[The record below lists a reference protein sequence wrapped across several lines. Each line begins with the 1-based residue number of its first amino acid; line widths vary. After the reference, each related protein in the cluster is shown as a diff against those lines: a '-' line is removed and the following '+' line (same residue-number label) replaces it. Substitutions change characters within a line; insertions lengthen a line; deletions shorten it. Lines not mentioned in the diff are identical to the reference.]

1 MLTPT
6 EQIMYNRGI
15 PIGEHKKWLAA
26 GWEHINDW
34 NDFGGTLMPRA
45 VNMVQDAIDYDKD
58 VLLIIDCDTDGYTS
72 ASILMNY
79 LYVIEPKWTKKHVS
93 YLHHFGKEHGLNDM
107 LGYIM
112 DESPDLVIVPDG
124 GTNDIKAMK
133 ALNDVD
139 IKVLI
144 LDHHL
149 AESESLDNGCSLVV
163 NVQTSDYP
171 DKSLTGAGVAWQFCR
186 AMDNLFPRDVGPQA
200 DNFLDLCALG
210 NCADMAD
217 SREFEIRA
225 IMNLGFAN
233 IKNPFFF
240 QMCKQHEYTLNK
252 RNGLNCLSVAF
263 AVVPFINA
271 ITRSGTMEEKNMV
284 FQGML
289 AQYAFDK
296 VSSSKRGEKDI
307 KVYRYQEAVT
317 VADRVK
323 RRQDK
328 LVQETVELLDKKVQG
343 ENLLEHKIL
352 FFMCEPDEV
361 ESTIAGLI
369 ANKTQAKYQ
378 RPCIVARHVRDL
390 DGKEYYR
397 GSLRNYSFSPVKN
410 MKDICKQ
417 TGYTDFVAGHQ
428 GAAGIS
434 VAVGDVDNFLVATD
448 KLYENVNFTPV
459 YWVDYIWKPKNLNPR
474 AILEIAE
481 LDIWGQEMPQAT
493 VAVEDIPLSEN
504 NVQILGLAKGKP
516 TLKIECNGIEF
527 MRFGS
532 SEEEY
537 ERFIQPNIYLTVVG
551 TCSKNEWNGNI
562 KPQILIEGYEIKEKW
577 VF

>member
-1 MLTPT
+1 
-6 EQIMYNRGI
+6 MYNRGI
-15 PIGEHKKWLAA
+15 PIDQQKRWLVA
-26 GWEHINDW
+26 GWDNINDW
-34 NDFGGTLMPRA
+34 NAFGGTWMPRA
-45 VNMVQDAIDYDKD
+45 VNMVQGTIEQNKD
-58 VLLIIDCDTDGYTS
+58 ILFIADSDTDGYTS
-72 ASILMNY
+72 SAILMNY
-79 LYVIEPKWTKKHVS
+79 LYAIEPEWAKEHVS

-107 LGYIM
+107 LDYIM
-112 DESPDLVIVPDG
+112 DRWPSLVIVPDG

-133 ALNDVD
+133 ALNDAY
-139 IKVLI
+139 INVLI

-149 AESESLDNGCSLVV
+149 AEIEPLDNGCSLVV

-171 DKSLTGAGVAWQFCR
+171 NKSLTGAGVAWQFCR
-186 AMDNLFPRDVGPQA
+186 AMDELYPRDIGPQA

-217 SREFEIRA
+217 SRNLEIRA
-225 IMNLGFAN
+225 IMNFGLKN

-252 RNGLNCLSVAF
+252 RNGLNYLSIAF

-271 ITRSGTMEEKNMV
+271 ITRSGTMEEKDMV

-289 AQYAFDK
+289 SQYAFDK
-296 VSSSKRGEKDI
+296 VPSSKRGEKDVE
-307 KVYRYQEAVT
+307 VYRYQEAVT
-317 VADRVK
+317 LADRVK

-328 LVQETVELLDKKVQG
+328 LVQETVELLDKKVQE

-352 FFMCEPDEV
+352 FFRCEPDEV

-369 ANKTQAKYQ
+369 ANKMQAKYQ

-390 DGKEYYR
+390 DGEEYYR

-410 MKDICKQ
+410 MKDICEQ
-417 TGYTDFVAGHQ
+417 TGLTEFVAGHQ
-428 GAAGIS
+428 SAAGIS
-434 VAVGDVDNFLVATD
+434 VAVKDVDAFLLAAD
-448 KLYENVNFTPV
+448 ELYKDVDFTPV
-459 YWVDYIWKPKNLNPR
+459 YWVDYIWKPKDLIPQ

-493 VAVEDIPLSEN
+493 VAVEDIPLSED

-516 TLKIECNGIEF
+516 TLKIDCNGIEF

-537 ERFIQPNIYLTVVG
+537 EQFIQPNMYLTIIG
-551 TCSKNEWNGNI
+551 TCNKNEWNGNV
-562 KPQILIEGYEIKEKW
+562 KPQIMIDDFELTQKW

>member
-1 MLTPT
+1 M
-6 EQIMYNRGI
+6 
-15 PIGEHKKWLAA
+15 
-26 GWEHINDW
+26 
-34 NDFGGTLMPRA
+34 
-45 VNMVQDAIDYDKD
+45 
-58 VLLIIDCDTDGYTS
+58 CDGYTS
-72 ASILMNY
+72 SAILMNY
-79 LYVIEPKWTKKHVS
+79 LYAIEPEWTKEHVS
-93 YLHHFGKEHGLNDM
+93 YLHHFSKEHGLNDM
-107 LGYIM
+107 LDYIM
-112 DESPDLVIVPDG
+112 DERPDLVIVPDG
-124 GTNDIKAMK
+124 GTNDIKAIK

-139 IKVLI
+139 IDVLV

-149 AESESLDNGCSLVV
+149 AESEPLDNGCSLVV

-186 AMDNLFPRDVGPQA
+186 AMDELFPRYVGPQA

-217 SREFEIRA
+217 SRAFEIHA
-225 IMNLGFAN
+225 VMNLGFEN

-252 RNGLNCLSVAF
+252 RNGLNYLSVAF

-271 ITRSGTMEEKNMV
+271 ITRSGTMEEKDMV

-289 AQYAFDK
+289 SQYAFDK

-307 KVYRYQEAVT
+307 KIYRYQEAVT

-328 LVQETVELLDKKVQG
+328 LVQETVELLDKKVQ
-343 ENLLEHKIL
+343 EESLLEHKIL
-352 FFMCEPDEV
+352 FFRCEPDEV

-369 ANKTQAKYQ
+369 ANKMQAKYQ
-378 RPCIVARHVRDL
+378 RPCIVARHTRDL

-410 MKDICKQ
+410 MKDICEQ
-417 TGYTDFVAGHQ
+417 TGLTEFVAGHQ
-428 GAAGIS
+428 SAAGIS
-434 VAVGDVDNFLVATD
+434 VAVKDIDDFLRATDELYKDVD
-448 KLYENVNFTPV
+448 FTPV
-459 YWVDYIWKPKNLNPR
+459 YLVDYIWKPKDLIPQE
-474 AILEIAE
+474 ILEIAE
-481 LDIWGQEMPQAT
+481 LDIWGQEMPQST
-493 VAVEDIPLSEN
+493 IVVEDIPLSEN

-537 ERFIQPNIYLTVVG
+537 EEFIQPNMYLTIVG
-551 TCSKNEWNGNI
+551 TCNKNEWNGNI
-562 KPQILIEGYEIKEKW
+562 KPQIMIDDFELKQKW

>member
-1 MLTPT
+1 
-6 EQIMYNRGI
+6 MYNRGI
-15 PIGEHKKWLAA
+15 PIGQQKRWLKA
-26 GWEHINDW
+26 GWSDINDW
-34 NDFGGTLMPRA
+34 NDFGRAWMPRA
-45 VNMVQDAIDYDKD
+45 VNMVQGTIEQNEDI
-58 VLLIIDCDTDGYTS
+58 LFIIDCDCDGYTS

-79 LYVIEPKWTKKHVS
+79 LYAIEPEWAKEHVS

-107 LGYIM
+107 LDYIM
-112 DESPDLVIVPDG
+112 DRWPSLVIVPDG

-133 ALNDVD
+133 ALNDAD
-139 IKVLI
+139 INVLI

-149 AESESLDNGCSLVV
+149 AEIEPLDNGCSLVV

-171 DKSLTGAGVAWQFCR
+171 NKSLTGAGVAWQFCR
-186 AMDNLFPRDVGPQA
+186 AMDELYPRDIGPQA

-217 SREFEIRA
+217 SRAFEIRA
-225 IMNLGFAN
+225 VMNLGFEN

-252 RNGLNCLSVAF
+252 RNGLNYLSVAF

-271 ITRSGTMEEKNMV
+271 ITRSGTMEEKDMV

-289 AQYAFDK
+289 SQYAFNK
-296 VSSSKRGEKDI
+296 VPSSKRGEKDI

-328 LVQETVELLDKKVQG
+328 LVQETVELLDKKVQE

-352 FFMCEPDEV
+352 FFKCEPDEV

-369 ANKTQAKYQ
+369 ANKMQAKYQ

-390 DGKEYYR
+390 NGEEYYR

-410 MKDICKQ
+410 MKDICEQ
-417 TGYTDFVAGHQ
+417 TGLTEFVAGHQ
-428 GAAGIS
+428 SAAGIS
-434 VAVGDVDNFLVATD
+434 VAVKDVDAFLLAAD
-448 KLYENVNFTPV
+448 ELYKDVDFTPV
-459 YWVDYIWKPKNLNPR
+459 YLVDYIWKPKDLIPQ

-493 VAVEDIPLSEN
+493 VAIEDIPLSED

-516 TLKIECNGIEF
+516 TLKIDCNGIEF

-537 ERFIQPNIYLTVVG
+537 EQFIQPNMYLTVIG
-551 TCSKNEWNGNI
+551 TCNKNEWNGNV
-562 KPQILIEGYEIKEKW
+562 KPQIMIDDFELKQKW

>member
-1 MLTPT
+1 
-6 EQIMYNRGI
+6 MYNRGI
-15 PIGEHKKWLAA
+15 PIGQQKRWLVA
-26 GWEHINDW
+26 GWDNINDW
-34 NDFGGTLMPRA
+34 NAFGGTWMPRA
-45 VNMVQDAIDYDKD
+45 VNMVQGTIEQNKD
-58 VLLIIDCDTDGYTS
+58 ILFIADSDTDGYTS
-72 ASILMNY
+72 SAILMNY
-79 LYVIEPKWTKKHVS
+79 LYAIEPEWAKEHVS

-107 LGYIM
+107 LDYIM
-112 DESPDLVIVPDG
+112 DRWPSLVIVPDG

-133 ALNDVD
+133 ALNDAD
-139 IKVLI
+139 INVLI

-149 AESESLDNGCSLVV
+149 AEIEPLDNGCSLVV

-171 DKSLTGAGVAWQFCR
+171 NKSLTGAGVAWQFCR
-186 AMDNLFPRDVGPQA
+186 AMDELYPRDIGPQA

-217 SREFEIRA
+217 SRAFEIRA
-225 IMNLGFAN
+225 VMNLGFDN

-252 RNGLNCLSVAF
+252 RNGLNYLSVAF

-271 ITRSGTMEEKNMV
+271 ITRSGTMEEKDMV

-289 AQYAFDK
+289 SQYAFNK
-296 VSSSKRGEKDI
+296 VPSSKRGEKDI

-328 LVQETVELLDKKVQG
+328 LVQETVELLDKKVQE

-352 FFMCEPDEV
+352 FFKCEPDEV

-369 ANKTQAKYQ
+369 ANKMQAKYQ

-390 DGKEYYR
+390 NGEEYYR

-410 MKDICKQ
+410 MKDICEQ
-417 TGYTDFVAGHQ
+417 TGLTEFVAGHQ
-428 GAAGIS
+428 SAAGIS
-434 VAVGDVDNFLVATD
+434 VAVKDVDAFLLAAD
-448 KLYENVNFTPV
+448 ELYKDVDFTPV
-459 YWVDYIWKPKNLNPR
+459 YLVDYIWKPKDLIPQ

-493 VAVEDIPLSEN
+493 VAVEDIPLSED

-516 TLKIECNGIEF
+516 TLKIDCNGIEF
-527 MRFGS
+527 IRFGS

-537 ERFIQPNIYLTVVG
+537 EQFIQPNMYLTVIG
-551 TCSKNEWNGNI
+551 TCNKNEWNGNV
-562 KPQILIEGYEIKEKW
+562 KPQIMIDDFELKQKW